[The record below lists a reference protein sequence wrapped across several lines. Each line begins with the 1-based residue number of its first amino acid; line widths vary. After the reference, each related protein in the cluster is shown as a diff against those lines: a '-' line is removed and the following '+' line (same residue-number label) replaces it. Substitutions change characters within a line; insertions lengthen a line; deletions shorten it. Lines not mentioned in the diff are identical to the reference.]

1 MNDKKLVKF
10 LLLLLLLPLG
20 LAMCSGDRFRY
31 PCQDPANWDKDI
43 CKVPICDVRREC
55 PEHIFKGQRDPRLGP
70 PKDDFK
76 TPTQQPAPVGAP
88 VLPACQAVASA
99 TQGANCGK

>member
-1 MNDKKLVKF
+1 MSDRKLLYVAIAMIV
-10 LLLLLLLPLG
+10 LPLS
-20 LAMCSGDRFRY
+20 LAFFGGDRFRY
-31 PCQDPANWDKDI
+31 PCQDPSNWDKDF
-43 CKVPICDVRREC
+43 CKMPICDVRREC

-70 PKDDFK
+70 PKDDIK
-76 TPTQQPAPVGAP
+76 TTTQQPAP